1 MGDAVRV
8 QRKHVLA
15 GGVAVVAAAVVAVG
29 TGLGFADTTPARQS
43 ACQGSITFS
52 AEGGAPAATSDR
64 FPVGTR
70 LRVTNLDNGKAAT
83 VTVTGPSGSCVLLNA
98 AAMDLVRE
106 PGKNVIRRNLVE
118 RLVGAAQA
126 GGAGRPGGGAQPGG
140 QTRPGDAQP
149 GATGVALPGGGPAG
163 RSACSGAITFS
174 AEGGAPA
181 ATSGQFPVGSRLRVT
196 NLDNNKAVTVTV
208 TGPSGSCVL
217 LNAAAMDLVREPGK
231 NVIRRNVVEVLG

>member
-1 MGDAVRV
+1 MRV

-15 GGVAVVAAAVVAVG
+15 ATVALAASAVVAVG
-29 TGLGFADTTPARQS
+29 TGMGFAETAPAGRS
-43 ACQGSITFS
+43 ACAGSVTFS
-52 AEGGAPAATSDR
+52 AEGGAPAATSGQ

-70 LRVTNLDNGKAAT
+70 LRVTNLDNGKVAT

-118 RLVGAAQA
+118 RLDGSAPATGVA
-126 GGAGRPGGGAQPGG
+126 RPGGGAPVGEA
-140 QTRPGDAQP
+140 RPGNAQP
-149 GATGVALPGGGPAG
+149 GRAPA
-163 RSACSGAITFS
+163 SVCTGAITFS

-181 ATSGQFPVGSRLRVT
+181 ATSGQFPVGTRLRVT
-196 NLDNNKAVTVTV
+196 NLDNGKVATVTV

-217 LNAAAMDLVREPGK
+217 LNAAAMDLIREPGK
-231 NVIRRNVVEVLG
+231 NLVRRNVVELLR

>member
-1 MGDAVRV
+1 MRV

-15 GGVAVVAAAVVAVG
+15 ATVAVAASVVVSVG
-29 TGLGFADTTPARQS
+29 TGMGFAETAPAARS
-43 ACQGSITFS
+43 VCAGSVTFS

-70 LRVTNLDNGKAAT
+70 LRVTNLDNNKVAT

-106 PGKNVIRRNLVE
+106 PGKNVVRRNVVE
-118 RLVGAAQA
+118 RLDGVAASA
-126 GGAGRPGGGAQPGG
+126 PGGGAQPGE
-140 QTRPGDAQP
+140 TRPGSAQP
-149 GATGVALPGGGPAG
+149 IGGSVCTG
-163 RSACSGAITFS
+163 SITFS

-181 ATSGQFPVGSRLRVT
+181 ATSGQFPVGTRLRVT
-196 NLDNNKAVTVTV
+196 NLDNGKVVTVAV

-217 LNAAAMDLVREPGK
+217 LNAAAMDAIREPGK
-231 NVIRRNVVEVLG
+231 NLVRRNTVQLLR

>member
-1 MGDAVRV
+1 VKV
-8 QRKHVLA
+8 QRRHVLA
-15 GGVAVVAAAVVAVG
+15 ATVALAASAVVAVG
-29 TGLGFADTTPARQS
+29 TGMGFAETTPAGQS
-43 ACQGSITFS
+43 ACAGSVTFS

-70 LRVTNLDNGKAAT
+70 LRVTNLDNRKVVT

-118 RLVGAAQA
+118 RLDGGAPAAGAA
-126 GGAGRPGGGAQPGG
+126 GPGGGAPIGEARPGHAQPGG
-140 QTRPGDAQP
+140 A
-149 GATGVALPGGGPAG
+149 PASVCG
-163 RSACSGAITFS
+163 GAITFS

-181 ATSGQFPVGSRLRVT
+181 ATSGQFPVGTRLRVT
-196 NLDNNKAVTVTV
+196 NLDNGRAATVTV

-217 LNAAAMDLVREPGK
+217 LNAAAMDLIREPGK
-231 NVIRRNVVEVLG
+231 NLVRRNVVELLR

>member
-1 MGDAVRV
+1 MRV

-15 GGVAVVAAAVVAVG
+15 ATVALAASAVVAVG
-29 TGLGFADTTPARQS
+29 TGMGFAETAPAGQS
-43 ACQGSITFS
+43 ACAGSVTFS
-52 AEGGAPAATSDR
+52 AEGGAPAATSGQ

-70 LRVTNLDNGKAAT
+70 LRVTNLDNGKVAT

-118 RLVGAAQA
+118 RLDGGTPATGAA
-126 GGAGRPGGGAQPGG
+126 RPGGGAPVGEARPGNAQPGG
-140 QTRPGDAQP
+140 A
-149 GATGVALPGGGPAG
+149 PA
-163 RSACSGAITFS
+163 SVCTGAITFS

-181 ATSGQFPVGSRLRVT
+181 ATSDRFPVGTRLRVT
-196 NLDNNKAVTVTV
+196 NLDNGKVAIVTV

-217 LNAAAMDLVREPGK
+217 LNAAAMDLIREPGK
-231 NVIRRNVVEVLG
+231 NLIRRNTVELLR

>member
-1 MGDAVRV
+1 MRV

-15 GGVAVVAAAVVAVG
+15 AGVAAVAAAVVAVG
-29 TGLGFADTTPARQS
+29 TGFGFADTTPAGQS
-43 ACQGSITFS
+43 ACQGSVTFS

-83 VTVTGPSGSCVLLNA
+83 VSVTGPSGSCVLLNA

-118 RLVGAAQA
+118 RLDGGGGAPSGGPARPGGAAQA
-126 GGAGRPGGGAQPGG
+126 GG
-140 QTRPGDAQP
+140 QTRPGNAQP
-149 GATGVALPGGGPAG
+149 GAAGPGGGVSAPAG
-163 RSACSGAITFS
+163 QSVCTGAITFS

-181 ATSGQFPVGSRLRVT
+181 ATSGRFPVGTRLRVT
-196 NLDNNKAVTVTV
+196 NLDNGKVVTVAV

-217 LNAAAMDLVREPGK
+217 LNAAAMELIREPGK
-231 NVIRRNVVEVLG
+231 NLVRRNVVELLR

>member
-1 MGDAVRV
+1 MRV

-15 GGVAVVAAAVVAVG
+15 ATVALAASAVVAVG
-29 TGLGFADTTPARQS
+29 TGMGFAETAPAGQS
-43 ACQGSITFS
+43 ACAGSVTFS
-52 AEGGAPAATSDR
+52 AEGGAPAATSGQ

-70 LRVTNLDNGKAAT
+70 LRVTNLDNGKVAT

-118 RLVGAAQA
+118 RLDGGAPATGAA
-126 GGAGRPGGGAQPGG
+126 RPGGGAPVGEARPGNAQPGG
-140 QTRPGDAQP
+140 A
-149 GATGVALPGGGPAG
+149 PA
-163 RSACSGAITFS
+163 SVCTGAITFS

-181 ATSGQFPVGSRLRVT
+181 ATSGQFPVGTRLRVT
-196 NLDNNKAVTVTV
+196 NLDNGKVATVTV

-217 LNAAAMDLVREPGK
+217 LNAAAMDLIREPGK
-231 NVIRRNVVEVLG
+231 NLVRRNTVELLR